1 LQLNGFGLRTYS
13 LLGIHI
19 YVAALYLEHLSIDP
33 EQIIRSPETK
43 VLTVRFERNVSADDA
58 RKAWRDG
65 LENNCMA
72 PCHLALEDVEK
83 FLADIPA
90 MHTGDSYSLVFTQH
104 GATVT
109 VGGHLI
115 GTVSQRQ
122 FAEAMLATFL
132 GLRPASPR
140 LKREL
145 LRGMHDLMAVHRA
158 ETVGGRSAMGR
169 RTVRQGADDQHH
181 DRHAQAHP
189 EGGNVTEQMSIGH
202 GATTIMIL
210 E

>member
-1 LQLNGFGLRTYS
+1 
-13 LLGIHI
+13 
-19 YVAALYLEHLSIDP
+19 LSTDP

-109 VGGHLI
+109 VSGHLI

-145 LRGMHDLMAVHRA
+145 LRHSEPYPAEAGSEKPVACHAVLL
-158 ETVGGRSAMGR
+158 ETFPRTLSWRHLALVGEVARQWVGAGR
-169 RTVRQGADDQHH
+169 
-181 DRHAQAHP
+181 
-189 EGGNVTEQMSIGH
+189 
-202 GATTIMIL
+202 
-210 E
+210 